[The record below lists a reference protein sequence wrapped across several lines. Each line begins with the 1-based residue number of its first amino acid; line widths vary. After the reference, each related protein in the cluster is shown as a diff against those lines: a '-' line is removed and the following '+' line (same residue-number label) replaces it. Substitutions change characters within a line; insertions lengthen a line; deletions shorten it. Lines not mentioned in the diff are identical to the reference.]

1 MVISFHKAN
10 FFCKKLIEKVFSVAL
25 IATDNFEIDCE
36 VDVSFVSEE
45 QIKNLNKTYRS
56 VDKITDVLSF
66 PQLQIKYPQKLGE
79 FVSEISPDGLLRL
92 GDIVICKQ
100 RAKAQAK
107 QFGHSY
113 KRELAFLALHGLLH
127 LLGYDHIEKE
137 DEKIMNDMCEKIL
150 SSLNIKRGEN
160 V

>member
-1 MVISFHKAN
+1 MFH
-10 FFCKKLIEKVFSVAL
+10 LL
-25 IATDNFEIDCE
+25 
-36 VDVSFVSEE
+36 
-45 QIKNLNKTYRS
+45 
-56 VDKITDVLSF
+56 VLYF

-107 QFGHSY
+107 QLGHNY
-113 KRELAFLALHGLLH
+113 KRELAFLALHGFLH

>member
-10 FFCKKLIEKVFSVAL
+10 IFCKRLIKKIFSVAL
-25 IATDNFEIDCE
+25 IATDNFEIECE
-36 VDVSFVSEE
+36 VEVSFVSEE
-45 QIKNLNKTYRS
+45 EIKKLNQTYRS

-66 PQLQIKYPQKLGE
+66 PQLQIKYPQKLRE
-79 FVSEISPDGLLRL
+79 FASEVSPDGLLRL

-100 RAKAQAK
+100 KAKAQAK
-107 QFGHSY
+107 EFGHSY

-127 LLGYDHIEKE
+127 LLGYDHIERK
-137 DEKIMNDMCEKIL
+137 DEKIMNATCEKIL
-150 SSLNIKRGEN
+150 SSLNIKRGKN